1 MKRFLIFFFMVLIA
15 LTASARPPKLNVE
28 KIFDGR
34 YNNNKSV
41 SISVYKSNGNYY
53 RGITVKNNLKIIK
66 AIADAIEKDK
76 PRAKDY
82 SDYQGDD
89 GRYTSLQIVNNGET
103 IYIGLKRDKSGG
115 GAFFFIQGKE
125 KAFK

>member
-28 KIFDGR
+28 KLFDGR

-41 SISVYKSNGNYY
+41 SISVYKNNGNYY

-66 AIADAIEKDK
+66 AIADAIERIS
-76 PRAKDY
+76 RALKTIPTIREMTEDTRHCRLSITVRPY
-82 SDYQGDD
+82 ISD
-89 GRYTSLQIVNNGET
+89 
-103 IYIGLKRDKSGG
+103 
-115 GAFFFIQGKE
+115 
-125 KAFK
+125 